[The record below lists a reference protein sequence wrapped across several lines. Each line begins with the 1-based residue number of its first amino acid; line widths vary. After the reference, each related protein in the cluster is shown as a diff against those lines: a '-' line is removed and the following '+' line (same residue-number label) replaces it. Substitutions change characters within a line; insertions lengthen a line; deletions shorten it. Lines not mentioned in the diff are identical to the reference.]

1 MSAESDALLVALRAR
16 AIKRNAVRD
25 EMRAN
30 TKAGRMASDQ
40 SLNAWAA
47 YERAEKALSY
57 ALIAWEAS
65 EGIDDGTAE
74 IMKPREPASE

>member
-1 MSAESDALLVALRAR
+1 MTTQSDALLAALRDR
-16 AIKRNAVRD
+16 AVKRNAVRD

-30 TKAGRMASDQ
+30 TKQGKSAIHEDTA
-40 SLNAWAA
+40 AWASFQ
-47 YERAEKALSY
+47 RAETVLRD

-74 IMKPREPASE
+74 IMKPREMAGE